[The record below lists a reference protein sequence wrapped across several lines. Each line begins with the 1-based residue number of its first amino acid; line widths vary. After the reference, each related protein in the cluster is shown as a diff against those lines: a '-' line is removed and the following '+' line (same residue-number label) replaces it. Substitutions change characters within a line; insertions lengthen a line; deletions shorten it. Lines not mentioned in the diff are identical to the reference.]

1 MGMQVEWTGTEATAL
16 REALGLTQL
25 RFASRAGIAKS
36 TVTKWRSRG
45 DAIVLG
51 DKCAAIL
58 DTMLARAT
66 PEQRAR
72 FAATVEKQFV
82 YDTTAPVVVPWIPGI
97 WTADSTSVADSLIR
111 EDLILDRR
119 QVGRALLG
127 VVVGTHLLEPLERWL
142 LSSPEGTRP
151 RIAAVGVGFQEAI
164 ELENAARIFREWD
177 DQFGGGL
184 RRKAVIGQLSEVNEM
199 LRDPHAPEIKR
210 RLTRTKALLAETAA
224 TMSWD
229 SGRQNKAQ
237 QYYAMAVR
245 AAKEADDPAL
255 CANAMAGMARQLLSL
270 DHYGL
275 AAGHETAERA
285 RAADALELI
294 RLAQDQFGDRITAT
308 MRAMLHAREAW
319 AFGKLGRPT
328 AFRRASDRAHE
339 ALSDSDPSSDPYW
352 INYFD
357 AAELAGT
364 VGGRL
369 LEMARREP
377 AFAPAAAEQIDRAIR
392 LRRPNRRRSAALD
405 QLGMVEARLIE
416 REVEEACRIGET
428 AIEAVGKTASDR
440 VQKKLIKLYRATE
453 QFVQI
458 GRVAEL
464 RGQMMPL
471 LVATA

>member
-1 MGMQVEWTGTEATAL
+1 MQVKWTGAEATAL
-16 REALGLTQL
+16 REALGLTQI
-25 RFASRAGIAKS
+25 RFANRAGIAKS
-36 TVTKWRSRG
+36 TVTKWRHLG
-45 DAIVLG
+45 DAIILG
-51 DKCAAIL
+51 DKCAGIL

-72 FAATVEKQFV
+72 FAAEVESQLAE
-82 YDTTAPVVVPWIPGI
+82 YSTESVVVQWVPGT
-97 WTADSTSVADSLIR
+97 WTGEPTSVADGLIR
-111 EDLILDRR
+111 EDLLLDRR

-142 LSSPEGTRP
+142 SSSEEIPP
-151 RIAAVGVGFQEAI
+151 RITAVGVGLQEAL
-164 ELENAARIFREWD
+164 ELENSARIFREWD

-199 LRDPHAPEIKR
+199 LRDSHPPEIKR
-210 RLTRTKALLAETAA
+210 RLTRAKALLAETAA

-229 SGRQNKAQ
+229 SGRQSKAQ
-237 QYYAMAVR
+237 QYYAVAVR

-255 CANAMAGMARQLLSL
+255 CANALAGMARQLLAL

-275 AAGHETAERA
+275 DARRESVERERA
-285 RAADALELI
+285 TDALELI
-294 RLAQDQFGDRITAT
+294 RIAQDHFGNRLTAT
-308 MRAMLHAREAW
+308 VHAMLHTREAW
-319 AFGKLGRPT
+319 AYGKLGRPS
-328 AFRRASDRAHE
+328 AFRRACDRAHE
-339 ALSDSDPSSDPYW
+339 ALTSSDPSTDPYW

-357 AAELAGT
+357 AAELVGT

-377 AFAPAAAEQIDRAIR
+377 VFAAAAAEQIGQAIE

-416 REVEEACRIGET
+416 GEVEEACRIGET
-428 AIEAVGKTASDR
+428 AVEAVGKTASDR
-440 VQKKLIKLYRATE
+440 VQKKLIKVYRATE
-453 QFVQI
+453 QFVQV

-464 RGQMMPL
+464 RGRMKPL
-471 LVATA
+471 LIATA

>member
-1 MGMQVEWTGTEATAL
+1 MGMQVKWTGTEATAL
-16 REALGLTQL
+16 REALGLTQK

-36 TVTKWRSRG
+36 TVTKWKHRG
-45 DAIVLG
+45 GAIVLG

-66 PEQRAR
+66 AEQRAR
-72 FAATVEKQFV
+72 FGAAVESQLA
-82 YDTTAPVVVPWIPGI
+82 DDPTDPVVALWVPGI
-97 WTADSTSVADSLIR
+97 WTAESTAVVDSLIG
-111 EDLILDRR
+111 EDLTLDRR

-142 LSSPEGTRP
+142 LSSAEVTPP
-151 RIAAVGVGFQEAI
+151 RVTAVGVGFQEAV

-184 RRKAVIGQLSEVNEM
+184 RRKAVIGQLSEVNEL
-199 LRDPHAPEIKR
+199 LRDSHPPEIKR

-229 SGRQNKAQ
+229 SGRQSKAQ

-255 CANAMAGMARQLLSL
+255 CANAIAGMARQLLSL

-275 AAGHETAERA
+275 AAGRESVERERA
-285 RAADALELI
+285 MDALELI
-294 RLAQDQFGDRITAT
+294 RLAQDQFGHRITAT
-308 MRAMLHAREAW
+308 TRAMLHTREAW

-328 AFRRASDRAHE
+328 AFHRAGDRAHQ
-339 ALSDSDPSSDPYW
+339 ALSESDPSADPYW

-364 VGGRL
+364 LGGRL

-377 AFAPAAAEQIDRAIR
+377 AFATAAAEQIDHAIQ
-392 LRRPNRRRSAALD
+392 LRRPGRRRSAALD
-405 QLGMVEARLIE
+405 QLGMMEARLIE
-416 REVEEACRIGET
+416 GEVEEACRIGET
-428 AIEAVGKTASDR
+428 AVEAVGKTASDR
-440 VQKKLIKLYRATE
+440 VQKKLIKVYRATE
-453 QFVQI
+453 QFVQV

-464 RGQMMPL
+464 RGQMKPL
-471 LVATA
+471 LLATA